1 MKYLCL
7 IYVNEDALERLPA
20 DERRALHDSAR
31 ALRQQLRQ
39 HQRLH
44 ASGTVASTL
53 TATTLRY
60 RDERRQIEPGPATE
74 GPVQL
79 AGWLVLEAA
88 HLDEALA
95 LAAHLP
101 ACRLGAVE
109 VRPVTTAEETP

>member
-1 MKYLCL
+1 
-7 IYVNEDALERLPA
+7 
-20 DERRALHDSAR
+20 
-31 ALRQQLRQ
+31 
-39 HQRLH
+39 
-44 ASGTVASTL
+44 
-53 TATTLRY
+53 
-60 RDERRQIEPGPATE
+60 
-74 GPVQL
+74 VQL